1 MRRKHC
7 VGVTRAWAASITAC
21 LALLCM
27 PTLSTAAEPAN
38 SPAEEADR
46 GGTVLTLGHGYGQ
59 SRGDSRVRAL
69 QRRLRA
75 LGQRPGPVDG
85 LYGPRTEAAVEG
97 LQRDSGLSVDGVVGP
112 ETRRV
117 LNAEAP
123 PLAPSAGYAQP
134 GGSSQVRA
142 VQRRLRAL
150 GSRPGPVDGLYG
162 PRTQAAVKR
171 FQRSAGKPVSG
182 VLSPATA
189 VALARADTDEPS
201 RAYDRTSDDEPR
213 DRDASPASRPDVS
226 GAYDGGGSNLS
237 ATRPVMAA
245 GRRTDE
251 EDGVGATSA
260 LPLVVLAL
268 ALAAGGGLLA
278 SRLRGRRHRPGA
290 SRAADAAVGPAPVNG
305 DGRAATPSGE
315 PTTPPRPAP
324 GRRRHGAVALGY
336 VSAREPEAVGEPEL
350 REQMAAIDKGCRKRG
365 LVLRD
370 VIRDLERVEA
380 PGPERPGMQ
389 QALQRLAARDAS
401 CLVVADLGR
410 LGRSAPE
417 LGYIVGWLR
426 RHQARLVAVDEGLDT
441 GTESGG
447 EAADELVSVCAAAG
461 HRRSSADSDRDRV
474 PYGRPTRGASLS
486 TQLATSDAMELQE
499 RMRAMR
505 ASGMTLQAIADRLN
519 AENVP
524 TLGGGTTW
532 RPSAVHEATGGDRAV
547 NGSSGRRGT
556 SRRRPTSTRDGGAS

>member
-21 LALLCM
+21 LALLWV

-38 SPAEEADR
+38 SSAEEADR

-85 LYGPRTEAAVEG
+85 LYGPRTEAAVER

-150 GSRPGPVDGLYG
+150 GSRPGSVDGLYG

-189 VALARADTDEPS
+189 VALARADSDQPS
-201 RAYDRTSDDEPR
+201 RTHDTTRNDARR
-213 DRDASPASRPDVS
+213 DRDASPASRADGSAAPDV
-226 GAYDGGGSNLS
+226 GGSNLS
-237 ATRPVMAA
+237 PTRPVMAA
-245 GRRTDE
+245 GHRTDE

-268 ALAAGGGLLA
+268 ALAAGAGLLA
-278 SRLRGRRHRPGA
+278 SRLRDRRHRPGA
-290 SRAADAAVGPAPVNG
+290 SRSADAPVGPAPVNG
-305 DGRAATPSGE
+305 DARAATPSSE
-315 PTTPPRPAP
+315 PTTPPTPAP
-324 GRRRHGAVALGY
+324 GRRRDGTVALGY
-336 VSAREPEAVGEPEL
+336 VSAREPEAVDGPEL
-350 REQMAAIDKGCRKRG
+350 REQMAAIDVGCRRRG
-365 LVLRD
+365 LVLSD

-461 HRRSSADSDRDRV
+461 HRRSSADSDRDRG
-474 PYGRPTRGASLS
+474 PYGRPRGASLS

-556 SRRRPTSTRDGGAS
+556 SRRRPTSTRDGGASR